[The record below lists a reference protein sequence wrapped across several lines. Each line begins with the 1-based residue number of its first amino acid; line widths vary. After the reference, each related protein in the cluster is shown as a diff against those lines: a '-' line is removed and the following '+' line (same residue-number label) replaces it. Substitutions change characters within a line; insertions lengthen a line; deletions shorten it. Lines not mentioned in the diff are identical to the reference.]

1 MSHEIKMKLDEIL
14 KFIEQYKLERKEIFT
29 VEEAAKWMNVSESY
43 IYKLTSCRKIPCYKP
58 SPKLVLFKKVELELW
73 LFKNRQAP
81 FDE

>member
-1 MSHEIKMKLDEIL
+1 MSHELKLKIDEIL
-14 KFIEQYKLERKEIFT
+14 NFIERYKLERQEIFT
-29 VEEAAKWMNVSESY
+29 VEEAAKWMNVSTSF
-43 IYKLTSCRKIPCYKP
+43 IYKLTSCRKIPFYKP